1 MRWLSPVALE
11 DLECLVASE
20 ESTSRDVSVQRC
32 RHYSMLGVVIMQ
44 IQLAWQLQLPKFPLS
59 LRCTHLR
66 RILNPMLFQ
75 DVHVPLL

>member
-20 ESTSRDVSVQRC
+20 ESTCRDVSVQRC

-44 IQLAWQLQLPKFPLS
+44 IQLAW
-59 LRCTHLR
+59 
-66 RILNPMLFQ
+66 
-75 DVHVPLL
+75 